1 MKRINLLVISL
12 CLIMTAAFAQ
22 PQTETTAAPQKTY
35 TIGVSKMVSH
45 PALDA
50 IEQGM
55 QDYMATTGI
64 PVKYDFQ
71 NCNGE
76 VSTAASIA
84 QKFKSDNDDIVVGI
98 ATPPAQALALVFKD
112 RPVIFGAI
120 SDPLAAGLV
129 SNYDKTEDTN
139 VCGVSDMNPID
150 LQLKT
155 FFEVAHI
162 KKLGMVYTS
171 GEANGVAQMEVAKQ
185 VCADNGVE
193 FISAAVSNSAEVKTA
208 ALSIIDRVDGMYVA
222 IDNTVVSAIA
232 SVDEVCYK
240 AKKPLFNT
248 DTTSSENTHFF
259 MSWGF
264 NYYTVGVET
273 GKVIER
279 VIKGEKPRDIGA
291 IFFNDPSQ
299 FDLMFNLDSA
309 KYLGI
314 DISDEMLKKASYL
327 VKDNVKVSNK

>member
-1 MKRINLLVISL
+1 MKRSILIIVSLSLALPLV
-12 CLIMTAAFAQ
+12 FAQ
-22 PQTETTAAPQKTY
+22 PQVESGRKTY

-50 IEQGM
+50 IEKGM
-55 QDYMATTGI
+55 QDYLATTDL
-64 PVKYDFQ
+64 PVSYDFQ
-71 NCNGE
+71 NCNGDI
-76 VSTAASIA
+76 STAVAIA
-84 QKFKSDNDDIVVGI
+84 QKFKSDNRDIVVGI
-98 ATPPAQALALVFKD
+98 ATPPAQALAQVFKD

-129 SNYDKTEDTN
+129 ANYDKTEDTN

-155 FFEVAHI
+155 FFQVAHI
-162 KKLGMVYTS
+162 KTLGMVYTS
-171 GEANGVAQMEVAKQ
+171 GEANGVAQMEVAKKT
-185 VCADNGVE
+185 CEANGIAFV
-193 FISAAVSNSAEVKTA
+193 SAAVSNSAEVKMA
-208 ALSIIDRVDGMYVA
+208 AQSIIDRVDGIYVA
-222 IDNTVVSAIA
+222 IDNTVVSALA

-240 AKKPLFNT
+240 AKKPLFNS
-248 DTTSSENTHFF
+248 DTTSSMNTHFF
-259 MSWGF
+259 MSWSF

-279 VIKGEKPRDIGA
+279 VINGEKPRDIGA

-299 FDLMFNLDSA
+299 FDLIFNLDSA

-314 DISDEMLKKASYL
+314 DIDEDMLKKASYL
-327 VKDNVKVSNK
+327 IKDNVKVTNK